1 MVTTAVF
8 GMVAGLLVASPT
20 STAVATT
27 PTNTNSG
34 SIPIPASVFRINTT
48 DKVAF
53 ITIDDGVF
61 KPQDALDYV
70 TKNQIPVTAF
80 LSAWAIKGS
89 ADYFNQM
96 TKWGSIQAH
105 SATHASFAKPTTDLQ
120 HEICYVQR
128 RYKKQYGWNPWM
140 LRPPYGAAHDS
151 QQVRRVGQSCGIQQ
165 IVMWGVVIGKGKV
178 AYRNKGI
185 TKGSII
191 LLHYDRDL
199 KRNLRLAMKKI
210 KAAGLT
216 PGNLATYLPRKYVI
230 PDSLLFR
237 G

>member
-1 MVTTAVF
+1 MATAF
-8 GMVAGLLVASPT
+8 IGMVAGLL
-20 STAVATT
+20 TAGHLTTVIGPATAAQS
-27 PTNTNSG
+27 NSG
-34 SIPIPASVFRINTT
+34 IPIPASVYRIKTT
-48 DKVAF
+48 DRVAF

-61 KPQDALDYV
+61 KPQGALDYV
-70 TKNQIPVTAF
+70 SKNKIPVTAF

-89 ADYFNQM
+89 ASYFDEI

-151 QQVRRVGQSCGIQQ
+151 QQVRGVAQSCGIQQ
-165 IVMWGVVIGKGKV
+165 MVMWDVVIGKGKV
-178 AYRNKGI
+178 SYRNQGI
-185 TKGSII
+185 TNGSII
-191 LLHYDRDL
+191 LLHFDKDL
-199 KRNLRLAMKKI
+199 ERNLKLAVKKI